1 MVLEREMWMKDSGI
15 SVYSRACGSRI
26 FFYLIGNGPL
36 LIDNISLLGAVG
48 GGNIQKT
55 MIRH

>member
-1 MVLEREMWMKDSGI
+1 MWAKHSGI
-15 SVYSRACGSRI
+15 SEWIQEHVEAEKKKM
-26 FFYLIGNGPL
+26 YLIGNGPL

-55 MIRH
+55 TIRH